1 MLAKFRHLKSEK
13 SLLPDGSHI
22 LELSMTGIKTIF
34 SGFLV
39 CAALLFSG
47 QDLRPEQQRNIQ
59 LITDLFKKADRTQ
72 IANHIQYPLKRQT
85 PVPDIKSKEEMLAH
99 FDEVFDEE
107 ILAIIANSG
116 ADNWS
121 AMGWRGIMLN
131 DGLLWLD
138 DSAKFIRAINY
149 SSSAEQRKK
158 SQLIRADK
166 AALHPSLREYKEPVY
181 LVTTKTYR
189 IRIDEISN
197 GFYRYA
203 SWKKEKATSA
213 RPDLTINNGTVDMQ
227 GSGGNHVFI
236 FTNGRYKYEIYRT
249 YLREAG
255 SAAVSLIVYLNG
267 KMILR
272 QDGELIPF

>member
-1 MLAKFRHLKSEK
+1 
-13 SLLPDGSHI
+13 
-22 LELSMTGIKTIF
+22 MTGIKTIF

-59 LITDLFKKADRTQ
+59 IITDLFKKADRTQ

-85 PVPDIKSKEEMLAH
+85 PVPDIKSREEMLAH

-158 SQLIRADK
+158 I
-166 AALHPSLREYKEPVY
+166 
-181 LVTTKTYR
+181 
-189 IRIDEISN
+189 
-197 GFYRYA
+197 
-203 SWKKEKATSA
+203 
-213 RPDLTINNGTVDMQ
+213 TVDT
-227 GSGGNHVFI
+227 GW
-236 FTNGRYKYEIYRT
+236 
-249 YLREAG
+249 
-255 SAAVSLIVYLNG
+255 
-267 KMILR
+267 
-272 QDGELIPF
+272 

>member
-1 MLAKFRHLKSEK
+1 
-13 SLLPDGSHI
+13 
-22 LELSMTGIKTIF
+22 
-34 SGFLV
+34 
-39 CAALLFSG
+39 
-47 QDLRPEQQRNIQ
+47 
-59 LITDLFKKADRTQ
+59 
-72 IANHIQYPLKRQT
+72 
-85 PVPDIKSKEEMLAH
+85 
-99 FDEVFDEE
+99 
-107 ILAIIANSG
+107 
-116 ADNWS
+116 
-121 AMGWRGIMLN
+121 
-131 DGLLWLD
+131 
-138 DSAKFIRAINY
+138 
-149 SSSAEQRKK
+149 
-158 SQLIRADK
+158 LIRAGK

-272 QDGELIPF
+272 QDGELLPF

>member
-59 LITDLFKKADRTQ
+59 IITYLFKKADRTQ

-85 PVPDIKSKEEMLAH
+85 PVPNIKSKEEMLAH

-138 DSAKFIRAINY
+138 DSAKFIRAVNY

-166 AALHPSLREYKEPVY
+166 AALHPSLLEYKEPVY

-197 GFYRYA
+197 GVYRYA

-236 FTNGRYKYEIYRT
+236 FKNGRYKYELYRA

-255 SAAVSLIVYLNG
+255 SAEVSLMVYLNG

-272 QDGELIPF
+272 QDGELFPF